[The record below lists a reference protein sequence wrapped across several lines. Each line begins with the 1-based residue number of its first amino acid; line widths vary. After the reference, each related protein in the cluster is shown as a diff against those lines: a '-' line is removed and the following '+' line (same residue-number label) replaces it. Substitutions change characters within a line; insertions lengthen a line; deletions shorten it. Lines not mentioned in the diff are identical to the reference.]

1 MASTIHERSFCHPL
15 SRADDFWLTRNL
27 GFPSPQALCRRLLR
41 RLTLNATTIGYTLR
55 KRGRELKADRRW
67 QLGQLSRR
75 AEPAGLLIKPED
87 NDVIGFLVRHQQK
100 RSRWI
105 DGKVARRHAP
115 RGFVADR
122 GESAVAWV
130 NRENSNAV
138 VTPVRTIEK
147 SAIGRNVDVCTC
159 VRTREILRQSS
170 YGLQFFQTSV
180 RSIAREGSYRRV
192 QFVKD
197 ENILATRIKS
207 QMARPRAWLDLHP
220 GWFTRQQLSVSCV
233 EAENHNLICSQI
245 A

>member
-55 KRGRELKADRRW
+55 KRGSELKADRRW

-105 DGKVARRHAP
+105 DGKVARRQAS
-115 RGFVADR
+115 RRLVAQR
-122 GESAVAWV
+122 GERAVARV
-130 NRENSNAV
+130 NPENGDTV
-138 VTPVRTIEK
+138 VTTIRTINK
-147 SAIGRNVDVCTC
+147 SAIRGKMNVGARVCTS
-159 VRTREILRQSS
+159 EISRQS
-170 YGLQFFQTSV
+170 G
-180 RSIAREGSYRRV
+180 
-192 QFVKD
+192 
-197 ENILATRIKS
+197 
-207 QMARPRAWLDLHP
+207 
-220 GWFTRQQLSVSCV
+220 
-233 EAENHNLICSQI
+233 
-245 A
+245 